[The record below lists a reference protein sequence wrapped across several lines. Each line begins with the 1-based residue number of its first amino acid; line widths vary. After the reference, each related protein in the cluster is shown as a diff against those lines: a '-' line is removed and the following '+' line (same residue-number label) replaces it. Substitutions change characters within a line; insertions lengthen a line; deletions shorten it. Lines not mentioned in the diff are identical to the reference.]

1 MTIIAIFYTPLI
13 KWALRPRNN
22 DSFVILRH
30 VGGRGG
36 CWLCFMHRHVTPRS
50 VSTEISSIY
59 PRHVIGE
66 RWNLQIFGCVNFCLV
81 NLYVGPKRGHKKK
94 MRFTQLESLLWWS
107 INRWRPT
114 LQPNQ
119 PRRRQFK
126 RSRTRCDHWFG
137 SISRLRHPSQR
148 LKIGLGC
155 VNVAKNRSE
164 KRLNTRTSHLRK
176 N

>member
-22 DSFVILRH
+22 DSVAILRH

-36 CWLCFMHRHVTPRS
+36 CWLSIMHRHVIPRS
-50 VSTEISSIY
+50 ESTEISSIY

-137 SISRLRHPSQR
+137 SISRLRHLSQR

-164 KRLNTRTSHLRK
+164 KRLNTRSG
-176 N
+176 